1 MKLRPDEIEPKP
13 ENPFERDLLNR
24 KEYTNILTQIIKH
37 TEGEFTL
44 SINADWGY
52 GKTTFV
58 KMWEKVLQNAG
69 YQTIYFN
76 AWESDF
82 VADPMMA
89 LIDGIIEA
97 INTELTE
104 DKKTFLK
111 ALTQSIVEMA
121 KLVPS
126 LQSAASI
133 AQAIIKGV
141 ETCKDE
147 TSDMEKYRGIKN
159 LVKDFKDKLS
169 KYAKSVG
176 GVKPLIIFVDEL
188 DRCRPDYAV
197 QMLERIKHFFY
208 AKNIVFVLSIDKH
221 VMCESVRAVYGGLD
235 IDTEAYLR
243 RFIDLE
249 FDLPEPNIA
258 DFIHAHCEQKQIAKY
273 FKGYFDVIQHS
284 YYGKDHEGEL
294 RYALIECF
302 ESENRSLRDVEKY
315 FSRLL
320 ILLNSQKLSHKAI
333 GTVVFTLYLYM
344 FHQDIYVALKQ
355 MRLDIP
361 DMWQKLE
368 KLARDSHLDPTS
380 NQYGSYLA
388 LVITSFAS
396 YIVEKETHDGGRDPI
411 YQEIRGN
418 AKLSWFSENERLQE
432 WLKQEVS
439 SGPKIDMQT
448 LSEHIELMTILF
460 QDESEEDNEKT
471 KNNE

>member
-1 MKLRPDEIEPKP
+1 MKLRPEEIDPKP
-13 ENPFERDLLNR
+13 ENPFEGDLLER
-24 KEYTNILTQIIKH
+24 KQYAEVLTHIVQN
-37 TEGEFTL
+37 TENGFTL

-58 KMWEKVLQNAG
+58 KMWNTMLRNMG
-69 YQTIYFN
+69 YKTIYFN

-82 VADPMMA
+82 VDDPMMA
-89 LIDGIIEA
+89 LIDGLRNGFDGVDLPQEQ
-97 INTELTE
+97 LQ
-104 DKKTFLK
+104 LSK
-111 ALTQSIVEMA
+111 AFWTVATKLV
-121 KLVPS
+121 KLVPQWRVIGEIAEIFQEGIS
-126 LQSAASI
+126 ECLADKNDLQKTLNIKKLIYDFRDQLAKFAESI
-133 AQAIIKGV
+133 
-141 ETCKDE
+141 
-147 TSDMEKYRGIKN
+147 
-159 LVKDFKDKLS
+159 S
-169 KYAKSVG
+169 KE
-176 GVKPLIIFVDEL
+176 KPLIIFVDEL

-197 QMLERIKHFFY
+197 QMLERIKHFF
-208 AKNIVFVLSIDKH
+208 AIDNIIFVLSIDKS
-221 VMCESVRAVYGGLD
+221 VILESIKSIYGD
-235 IDTEAYLR
+235 IKPEGYLR

-249 FDLPEPNIA
+249 FDLPDPNIG

-273 FKGYFDVIQHS
+273 FKGYDDVIQHS

-294 RYALIECF
+294 RYALIGCF

-355 MRLDIP
+355 MRLNIP

-418 AKLSWFSENERLQE
+418 AKLSWFSQNERLQE

-439 SGPKIDMQT
+439 SGPKIHMQT